1 MVVPERDKGVRSFR
15 IPTVFFNAALF
26 FSAISVFVFLVLAY
40 DYWNLVRQVYK
51 YDLLNRENQQLKEQ
65 IGLFQM
71 KLNSLEDDIDRI
83 SIFEKK
89 LRIITGVEKTDLTTP
104 IEANL
109 VGRPRPSSGRA
120 PNSIGEPIEATGPEP
135 TNGHNNPASSTS
147 NHGEIDGEVE
157 EDFAESYDTFEEY
170 ENNMQ
175 EQIDSNESSAQI
187 QKNAE
192 FLKLKSLYEKKIALK
207 HGQQIGYTYTQ
218 QWSDAIKKVF
228 AMAKQYA
235 LFDYKFNLL
244 RERAKK
250 LEVDI
255 HEIDIALLDRD
266 SFLSSTPTLLPSQG
280 WITSYYG
287 HRQSPYSG
295 RVKMHEGLDIGGT
308 IGSPIVAPADGVVV
322 FSGRKPGFGIQVQID
337 HGYGVETI
345 YAHAQAANVRSGQLV
360 KRGDIIAQVGNT
372 GYSTGPH
379 LHYEIRV
386 NGIPV
391 DPYYYI
397 LD

>member
-1 MVVPERDKGVRSFR
+1 MVVPERDKGVKSFR

-26 FSAISVFVFLVLAY
+26 FSVICLFVLVILGY

-71 KLNSLEDDIDRI
+71 KLNALEDDIDRI
-83 SIFEKK
+83 NIFEKK
-89 LRIITGVEKTDLTTP
+89 LRIITGIEKTDMTQALNNGLLNTNS
-104 IEANL
+104 ESSSAQ
-109 VGRPRPSSGRA
+109 PSSTGRF
-120 PNSIGEPIEATGPEP
+120 PNSIDEP
-135 TNGHNNPASSTS
+135 TASEIFKENLDNDS
-147 NHGEIDGEVE
+147 NDEISDEDLYGEIYNENE
-157 EDFAESYDTFEEY
+157 ENSRNSDEE
-170 ENNMQ
+170 NA
-175 EQIDSNESSAQI
+175 SNLTI
-187 QKNAE
+187 QKSAE
-192 FLKLKSLYEKKIALK
+192 FIKLKNLYEQKIAIK

-228 AMAKQYA
+228 GMAKQYA
-235 LFDYKFNLL
+235 MFDYKFYKI

-255 HEIDIALLDRD
+255 HEVDIALLDREA
-266 SFLSSTPTLLPSQG
+266 FLRSTPTLLPSQG

-287 HRQSPYSG
+287 QRPSPYSG

-308 IGSPIVAPADGVVV
+308 IGTPVVAPADGVVV
-322 FSGRKPGFGIQVQID
+322 FSGRKPGFGIYVQID

-345 YAHAQAANVRSGQLV
+345 YAHAQAANVRSGQLI